1 VPVRRIRRFLTAIG
15 LAGLGAVGSA
25 CGGSASATGIPA
37 PPQSLGTVVD
47 FPVPPSIANI
57 PLTKADGSRT
67 TLAAYRGKAVMI
79 ADSLTLCYD
88 VCPMTTADA
97 RALANALA
105 AAGNANNVAV
115 LEISVDPRRDTPA
128 RMRAYQDLYGGP
140 LPNWTLLRASPANTA
155 RLWKYFG
162 VEYSREPEGNPP
174 DIDWWTHK
182 PLTYDV
188 GHADDLIFLDA
199 RGRERFVV
207 SAAPNTRGLNTP
219 ANLVKHLSPEG
230 KQLLA
235 HPNPVTTWT
244 VSQGLSVFSWLTGHR
259 FHAPS

>member
-1 VPVRRIRRFLTAIG
+1 
-15 LAGLGAVGSA
+15 
-25 CGGSASATGIPA
+25 
-37 PPQSLGTVVD
+37 
-47 FPVPPSIANI
+47 
-57 PLTKADGSRT
+57 
-67 TLAAYRGKAVMI
+67 MI
-79 ADSLTLCYD
+79 
-88 VCPMTTADA
+88 TADT
-97 RALANALA
+97 RALAKAVQADGYGDKVAL
-105 AAGNANNVAV
+105 
-115 LEISVDPRRDTPA
+115 LEITVDPKRDTAA
-128 RMRAYQDLYGGP
+128 RMRAYQKLFGGP
-140 LPNWTLLRASPANTA
+140 LGDWELLRASPADTA
-155 RLWKYFG
+155 RLWKYLG
-162 VEYSREPEGNPP
+162 VEYAREKEATPP